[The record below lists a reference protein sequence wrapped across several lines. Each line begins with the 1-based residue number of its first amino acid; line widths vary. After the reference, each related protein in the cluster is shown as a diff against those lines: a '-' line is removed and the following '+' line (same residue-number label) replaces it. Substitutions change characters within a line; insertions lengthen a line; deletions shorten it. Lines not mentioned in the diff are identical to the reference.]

1 MKNIEKHKK
10 FQDLVYMLEKN
21 PEARN
26 KNDCFEIAKLLDQ
39 TAFIQKR
46 TEDVTV
52 QKDIALNDVD
62 KHQLY
67 KRATYKKVPKG
78 EFVYRR
84 GQDGDSMYFI
94 IKGKV
99 AAMIGDDSQN

>member
-1 MKNIEKHKK
+1 
-10 FQDLVYMLEKN
+10 MLEKN
-21 PEARN
+21 QEARN
-26 KNDCFEIAKLLDQ
+26 KNDCVEIARILDQ

-78 EFVYRR
+78 EYVYRR
-84 GQDGDSMYFI
+84 GQSGDSMYFI

-99 AAMIGDDSQN
+99 ATAIGDEA